1 MKRTKSIAAVA
12 AIAVAAAAAATVAG
26 VAIATPPSGVLA
38 NDLLGRGT
46 LEPQFKLKLRD
57 SSDAGDT
64 VVQRIVLA
72 PGGHSGWH
80 SHTGVELGIVK
91 SGSVTIYDSTCAG
104 STYTAGKSFV
114 APGYGRA
121 HIARNEGATNTE
133 LVLINVDVPPGAP
146 ARSDE
151 PAASCSS

>member
-1 MKRTKSIAAVA
+1 MRQKVLPIVVA
-12 AIAVAAAAAATVAG
+12 AGVAATVAG
-26 VAIATPPSGVLA
+26 GAIATPPSGVLA
-38 NDLLGRGT
+38 NELLGRGT
-46 LEPQFKLKLRD
+46 LEPPFKLKLRD

-64 VVQRIVLA
+64 IRQRIVIA
-72 PGGHSGWH
+72 PGRHSGWP
-80 SHTGVELGIVK
+80 SHPGCEAWSVK
-91 SGSVTIYDSTCAG
+91 SCSVTIYDSTCAG

-133 LVLINVDVPPGAP
+133 LILINVDVPPGAP